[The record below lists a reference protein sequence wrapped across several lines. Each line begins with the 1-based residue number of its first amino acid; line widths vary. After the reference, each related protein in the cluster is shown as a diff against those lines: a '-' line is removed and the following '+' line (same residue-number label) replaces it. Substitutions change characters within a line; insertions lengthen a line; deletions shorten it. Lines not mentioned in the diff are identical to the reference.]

1 MTQSEE
7 SITLVTSYRF
17 LHHDNRSFT
26 FVQDDVLPSYTRTMD
41 SAAGRNSL
49 AHAVR
54 LRILACRNDSNRK
67 RIFSLQL
74 AADSSQLTAINQQ
87 LIKHIQKRPLSRS
100 FSLPLSLDHQ
110 VLEVV
115 VQRHGSKII
124 IIYAVICLHIEC
136 IFTVEADIL
145 CQNDISMASQNLL
158 STLRR
163 ELAGNAV

>member
-1 MTQSEE
+1 MAP
-7 SITLVTSYRF
+7 YCF
-17 LHHDNRSFT
+17 PHHGDRSFT
-26 FVQDDVLPSYTRTMD
+26 VVQDDVLPSYTGIMD
-41 SAAGRNSL
+41 LAAERSSL

-54 LRILACRNDSNRK
+54 LRILACRNDSNHK

-74 AADSSQLTAINQQ
+74 TAHSSQLTAINQQ

-100 FSLPLSLDHQ
+100 FSLPLSLEHQ

-115 VQRHGSKII
+115 VQRYGSEII

-145 CQNDISMASQNLL
+145 CQNDISIGQP
-158 STLRR
+158 
-163 ELAGNAV
+163 ELAVHFKK